1 MLDNGDKQE
10 QRTMV
15 LANAQDPRLISEE
28 GEGVVQLRCG
38 LRKLN
43 DDDIDDANVNPSTTI
58 TTFDRHSTT
67 QLELEK
73 KQKQKT
79 KTKTMMRMRMMMR
92 MTQNKNLQEEN
103 DEDELDGV
111 GGGSGGCSLSRAV
124 FRSRAC
130 SSKREQ
136 DEESSPPARKR
147 CDVARLLIKAVSSTT
162 QSDCDLNDKAKPGD
176 DNAKWNLSTE
186 IRRLCLKIAYDP
198 VNPSDGWYKIWL
210 GVVALAYLYNMV
222 VVVARVSFFAR
233 FAHQYANSVW
243 PFVVDYITDVVYI
256 FDVYVQMRQVYLE
269 QGCVV
274 LDRSR
279 LFRHNAS
286 ANGGRNL
293 TRCIASVAPAD
304 HLLALVFGQSAL
316 VSASRF
322 NRLLR
327 SYRLVEFVDMT
338 ETETRFPNL
347 FRAIQ
352 LAVIVYLIFH
362 WAACF
367 YYLMSL
373 AYGLELDSWVYNSER
388 MLDPVIDCP
397 RPTCGGRPAPRTSTP
412 CQKIAYPELLKHYL
426 LSFYWAALV
435 LTSVG
440 EQPFPIELGQYVFTV
455 CNIIAGTLIVAAL
468 IGNVRIVVISMN
480 MHRSQFL
487 NRLDGV
493 KRYMELHKVQPPLRG
508 RILNWFNYLWDQ
520 KQATDEAAVMQLL
533 PLNLRTEM
541 ASALHMRT
549 LRKARVFKDC
559 DPGLLAEMVLKL
571 RMEIF
576 SPGDYVF
583 RRGDVGKHMYIVKRG
598 VVNVVAEDGVTVFV
612 SLNEGSVFGE
622 LSILDIPGNKNEN
635 KRTASVR
642 CVGFAELFVLTKN
655 DLLEC
660 LEKYPDAHKQ
670 LLDKGK
676 EILRKDRLLI
686 ETEVVEHEAFNDNFE
701 QQQFDNESLDELNK
715 EMHCLWRRLQ
725 FIDRAVRKECDKT
738 EQRVTT
744 LERQLLGNATTILAS
759 RPHPKPIVH

>member
-1 MLDNGDKQE
+1 MFDEKEKQ
-10 QRTMV
+10 QLRMV
-15 LANAQDPRLISEE
+15 LTNAQDPRLISEE
-28 GEGVVQLRCG
+28 GEGVVELRCG
-38 LRKLN
+38 SR
-43 DDDIDDANVNPSTTI
+43 DDTDDNVNPSTTT
-58 TTFDRHSTT
+58 TTFDRQST

-73 KQKQKT
+73 RRKLKT
-79 KTKTMMRMRMMMR
+79 KTK
-92 MTQNKNLQEEN
+92 MTTLMTKSRNLH
-103 DEDELDGV
+103 DEDEPDGRS
-111 GGGSGGCSLSRAV
+111 GGGWSLSKAA
-124 FRSRAC
+124 FRSRERA
-130 SSKREQ
+130 
-136 DEESSPPARKR
+136 EESSPVASKR
-147 CDVARLLIKAVSSTT
+147 CHVARLLVKAVSSTQS
-162 QSDCDLNDKAKPGD
+162 QSDCDLDGKTKPGD
-176 DNAKWNLSTE
+176 DNAKWNLSTD
-186 IRRLCLKIAYDP
+186 IRRLCSKIAYDP

-233 FAHQYANSVW
+233 FAHQYADSVW

-274 LDRSR
+274 LDRNR

-304 HLLALVFGQSAL
+304 HLLTLVFGQSAL

-412 CQKIAYPELLKHYL
+412 CQKITYPELLKHYL

-520 KQATDEAAVMQLL
+520 KQATDEAAVMELL

-541 ASALHMRT
+541 AIALHMRT

-660 LEKYPDAHKQ
+660 LDKYPDAQKH

-686 ETEVVEHEAFNDNFE
+686 ETDVVEHEAFSNDNFE
-701 QQQFDNESLDELNK
+701 QQQFENESVDELNK
-715 EMHCLWRRLQ
+715 EMQRLWRRLQ
-725 FIDRAVRKECDKT
+725 FIDRAVKKECDKT

-744 LERQLLGNATTILAS
+744 LEKQLLGNAATIHPCNSTT
-759 RPHPKPIVH
+759 P

>member
-1 MLDNGDKQE
+1 MHDNRDEQE

-28 GEGVVQLRCG
+28 GDSVVQLRCG

-43 DDDIDDANVNPSTTI
+43 DDAIDDANTTTI
-58 TTFDRHSTT
+58 TTFDRHSAM

-79 KTKTMMRMRMMMR
+79 KTKTTMRMMS
-92 MTQNKNLQEEN
+92 T
-103 DEDELDGV
+103 
-111 GGGSGGCSLSRAV
+111 V
-124 FRSRAC
+124 FRTRAC
-130 SSKREQ
+130 SSSKREQ

-162 QSDCDLNDKAKPGD
+162 QSDCDLNGKAKPGD

-198 VNPSDGWYKIWL
+198 VNPSDGWYKVWL

-222 VVVARVSFFAR
+222 VVVARVSFYAR

-304 HLLALVFGQSAL
+304 HLLTLVFGQSAL

-397 RPTCGGRPAPRTSTP
+397 RPTCGGRPAPRTSSP

-480 MHRSQFL
+480 MQRSQFL
-487 NRLDGV
+487 NRLDG
-493 KRYMELHKVQPPLRG
+493 
-508 RILNWFNYLWDQ
+508 
-520 KQATDEAAVMQLL
+520 AAFSTGSTTSGTRSRRPTRPQLC
-533 PLNLRTEM
+533 NCCR
-541 ASALHMRT
+541 
-549 LRKARVFKDC
+549 
-559 DPGLLAEMVLKL
+559 
-571 RMEIF
+571 
-576 SPGDYVF
+576 
-583 RRGDVGKHMYIVKRG
+583 
-598 VVNVVAEDGVTVFV
+598 
-612 SLNEGSVFGE
+612 
-622 LSILDIPGNKNEN
+622 
-635 KRTASVR
+635 
-642 CVGFAELFVLTKN
+642 
-655 DLLEC
+655 
-660 LEKYPDAHKQ
+660 
-670 LLDKGK
+670 
-676 EILRKDRLLI
+676 
-686 ETEVVEHEAFNDNFE
+686 
-701 QQQFDNESLDELNK
+701 
-715 EMHCLWRRLQ
+715 
-725 FIDRAVRKECDKT
+725 
-738 EQRVTT
+738 
-744 LERQLLGNATTILAS
+744 
-759 RPHPKPIVH
+759 